1 MLGPTSNQIGPKFV
15 FFSIFFRHP
24 IFIIVLQYFF
34 IVFFDFGSIF
44 GGFGMVLGG
53 FWEGFFDDF
62 LYYNQKSRF
71 LKT

>member
-1 MLGPTSNQIGPKFV
+1 MLGHVFALGRPFFD
-15 FFSIFFRHP
+15 FFSFFFGHR
-24 IFIIVLQYFF
+24 ICIVVLHRFF

-53 FWEGFFDDF
+53 FGDGFFHDF